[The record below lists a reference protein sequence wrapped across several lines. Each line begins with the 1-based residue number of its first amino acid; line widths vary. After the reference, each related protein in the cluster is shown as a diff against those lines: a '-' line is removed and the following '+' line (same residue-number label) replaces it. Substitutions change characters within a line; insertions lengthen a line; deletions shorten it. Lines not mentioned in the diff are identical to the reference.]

1 MQKKWCT
8 NGVGI
13 KRTGEGRIAVCW
25 DALFFAL
32 LTVEK
37 NFYYFG

>member
-13 KRTGEGRIAVCW
+13 KRTGEGRIAVCR
-25 DALFFAL
+25 DALFLHF
-32 LTVEK
+32 
-37 NFYYFG
+37 